1 MRLILRILC
10 LLFHIVGWTCMLVA
24 TVGVMFCFVQI
35 TVCGY
40 FYGVEPVLMVRL
52 SELAL
57 YIFGSCYA
65 VYVFVG
71 FLRHCLRSRLLIGEC
86 V

>member
-1 MRLILRILC
+1 VRLFLRTLC
-10 LLFHIVGWTCMLVA
+10 LLVHVVGWTCMLVA
-24 TVGVMFCFVQI
+24 TVMVMFVFVQI
-35 TVCGY
+35 NICGY
-40 FYGVEPVLMVRL
+40 FIGVEPVLMVRL

>member
-1 MRLILRILC
+1 VRLILRVLC
-10 LLFHIVGWTCMLVA
+10 LLFHVVGWTCMLVA
-24 TVGVMFCFVQI
+24 TVGVMFVFVQI

-40 FYGVEPVLMVRL
+40 FYGYEPVLMVCL

-71 FLRHCLRSRLLIGEC
+71 FLRHVSGAFC
-86 V
+86 